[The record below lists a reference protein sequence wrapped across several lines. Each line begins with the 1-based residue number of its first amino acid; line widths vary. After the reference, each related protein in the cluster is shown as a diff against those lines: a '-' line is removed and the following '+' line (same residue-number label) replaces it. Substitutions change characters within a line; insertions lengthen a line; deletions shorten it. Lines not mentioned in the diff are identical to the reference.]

1 MRIEMWADV
10 ICPFCGL
17 FQHRLTKALERHP
30 DAELVHRSFQ
40 LDPSTPVG
48 ETRTTKEY
56 LFEKFGMTPAQ
67 VEANNGRLEQAAA
80 EDGLAPFHVV
90 ENTVGNTLLAHRLLA
105 YATDEGIGR
114 QAWGR
119 LFTAYWSELRPVFD
133 VEELV
138 KRAPELGL
146 DPDTSREVLE
156 AGRYTDAVRDDI
168 RAAARLGVNG
178 VPFTVIDG
186 KYGISGAQPM
196 EVLQNALA
204 ETAKAAG

>member
-17 FQHRLTKALERHP
+17 FQHRLTKALERYP
-30 DAELVHRSFQ
+30 DAEFVHRSFQ

-48 ETRTTKEY
+48 RTGTTKEY
-56 LFEKFGMTPAQ
+56 LFKKFGMTPEQ
-67 VEANNGRLEQAAA
+67 VEANNGRLEEAAA
-80 EDGLAPFHVV
+80 ADGLTPFHVV

-105 YATDEGIGR
+105 YATDEGVGR

-119 LFTAYWSELRPVFD
+119 LFTAYWSEQRPVFD
-133 VEELV
+133 VEDLV
-138 KRAPELGL
+138 KLAPELGL
-146 DPDTSREVLE
+146 DPDKAREVLE
-156 AGRYTDAVRDDI
+156 SDRYTDTVRADI
-168 RAAARLGVNG
+168 RAAAQLGVNG

-196 EVLQNALA
+196 EVLENALT
-204 ETAKAAG
+204 EIAKAAD